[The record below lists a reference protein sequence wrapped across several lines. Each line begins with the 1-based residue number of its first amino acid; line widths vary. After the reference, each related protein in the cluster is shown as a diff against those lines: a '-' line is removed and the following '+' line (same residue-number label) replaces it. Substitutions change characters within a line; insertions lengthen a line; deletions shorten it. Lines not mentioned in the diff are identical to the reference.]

1 MTMIPCDVVQEYVV
15 PPGVTAIRIEVESGG
30 QGEHSSSAVTLQ
42 VRSTA
47 TVRLRF
53 TCLPVQ
59 QSSEDP
65 TSPAQP
71 D

>member
-1 MTMIPCDVVQEYVV
+1 MTAIPCDVVQEYVV

-30 QGEHSSSAVTLQ
+30 QGGHSSSTVTLQ
-42 VRSTA
+42 VRPTA

-53 TCLPVQ
+53 TCLPADR
-59 QSSEDP
+59 SSADP

-71 D
+71 G